1 MAADGQV
8 LVDSKINTKGI
19 NQGVADIKQQFDT
32 MAQHAK
38 TTAAEINNTV
48 RTINAK
54 SAADGMS
61 DSFDTEGDKIQK
73 ILGDTERSAKSKAAS
88 IAAIYRK
95 QGMSQQEAMQKAWAQ
110 IERRSATGSKN
121 VKEDIEDIGEKS
133 KIVGNQMSGN
143 IGTGIASFAKKIGAL
158 IASVFAVREVIQF
171 AKESVEA
178 SMQLSNALQGLQS
191 IVEGQGRSFSDAQKF
206 IEEYTSD
213 GLIPATN
220 AITAYKNLAARG
232 YDDSQIRQV
241 MVALKDAS
249 AFGRQASYTI
259 GEAVQS
265 ATEGLKNENSVLVDN
280 AGVTKNVAKM
290 WEEYAESIGT
300 TSDNLTQQQKIQAEV
315 NGILEESKYQAGDA
329 EKVAGTLSGQLSQL
343 SFNFEQLK
351 VAVGDAIAPIVEAVL
366 PTINAA
372 IAKLTEFANAFAA
385 MIRTLTG
392 TTATAEDLANNFNS
406 AADGASN
413 LAEATEE
420 AGNAAKK
427 SLAPFDEIAKLSGTD
442 SDSASSG
449 STSAG
454 TVGGSVTVGGEVTD
468 ELTPKVEGVFQT
480 IAEKLKELAKKLA
493 VAYAPSFKA
502 WNDAF
507 AEIAPAAKDAA
518 SRVGEAFGDLWEN
531 DLAPLADYIAWD
543 WAPDI
548 ANAFNETIAPIFAD
562 VMPVLLE
569 DAAADF
575 EYFCEAASGALD
587 GLKSAMGDLETA
599 FKDMCA
605 SFSKNW
611 NKYGGSV
618 LSGFTEFKEGLRDT
632 FDDLY
637 WEIIEPIISSAG
649 DMFDELWTEHLKPLW
664 DNLSEAFLSISD
676 SLLTIWN
683 TVIKP
688 FIDWLVAVLAPIVTT
703 VADIIIEAFGGV
715 VGWISD
721 IVGNILDI
729 LSGLLE
735 FIAGVFSGDWEKA
748 WDGIVKAFSGVWD
761 GLVNIVKGVVNA
773 IIWVINS
780 LIDLIWG
787 AISAVVNAIG
797 SATGAIGELI
807 GQDWSFTMP
816 SSETLHIPYLA
827 QGAVLPP
834 NKPFMAVV
842 GDQKHGTNIEAP
854 LATIQEAVAIVMEDM
869 IASNIAGHE
878 ATVAVLREILE
889 AVLGIHIGD
898 DVIGQAVVRYNAKMA
913 VIRGGV

>member
-1 MAADGQV
+1 MADGKVVISTGLDNSGIEKDARQ
-8 LVDSKINTKGI
+8 LTNAIKG
-19 NQGVADIKQQFDT
+19 N
-32 MAQHAK
+32 
-38 TTAAEINNTV
+38 
-48 RTINAK
+48 
-54 SAADGMS
+54 
-61 DSFDTEGDKIQK
+61 
-73 ILGDTERSAKSKAAS
+73 LGGLNSVVKRLGAS
-88 IAAIYRK
+88 IAAAF
-95 QGMSQQEAMQKAWAQ
+95 SV
-110 IERRSATGSKN
+110 AT
-121 VKEDIEDIGEKS
+121 
-133 KIVGNQMSGN
+133 IV
-143 IGTGIASFAKKIGAL
+143 
-158 IASVFAVREVIQF
+158 QF

-178 SMQLSNALQGLQS
+178 SMQLSNALQGLRS

-241 MVALKDAS
+241 MIALKDAS
-249 AFGRQASYTI
+249 AFGRQASYTM

-300 TSDNLTQQQKIQAEV
+300 TSANLTQQQKIQAEV

-329 EKVAGTLSGQLSQL
+329 EKVAGTLSGQLLQL

-351 VAVGDAIAPIVEAVL
+351 VSVGDAIAPIVEAVL

-372 IAKLTEFANAFAA
+372 IEKLTEFANSFAA
-385 MIRTLTG
+385 VVRTLRG
-392 TTATAEDLANNFNS
+392 TTANADDLADSFNS

-413 LAEATEE
+413 LADATTA
-420 AGNAAKK
+420 AGKAAKK
-427 SLAPFDEIAKLSGTD
+427 SLAPFDEITKLSG
-442 SDSASSG
+442 SDNGAASSG
-449 STSAG
+449 SAG
-454 TVGGSVTVGGEVTD
+454 TGTIGGSVTVGGEVTD
-468 ELTPKVEGVFQT
+468 ELTPKVEGIFQT
-480 IAEKLKELAKKLA
+480 VAEKFKELAKKLA

-502 WNDAF
+502 WGDAF

-518 SRVGEAFGDLWEN
+518 DRVGEAFGDLLEN
-531 DLAPLADYIAWD
+531 DLASLADYVVWD
-543 WAPDI
+543 WAPSI
-548 ANAFNETIAPIFAD
+548 ENAWSETIAPIFAEA
-562 VMPVLLE
+562 MPVLLE

-575 EYFCEAASGALD
+575 EYFCLVSSRALD
-587 GLKSAMGDLETA
+587 DLEYSTEGVKTA

-632 FDDLY
+632 FDSLY

-649 DMFDELWTEHLKPLW
+649 DMFDELWTEHLEPLW
-664 DNLSEAFLSISD
+664 DSLSEAVLSISD

-721 IVGNILDI
+721 IIGNILDI

-735 FIAGVFSGDWEKA
+735 FVAGVFSGDWKKA
-748 WDGIVKAFSGVWD
+748 WDGIVKAFSGVWE

-780 LIDLIWG
+780 LVDLIWST
-787 AISAVVNAIG
+787 ISAVVNAIG
-797 SATGAIGELI
+797 NATGAIGELI
-807 GQDWSFTMP
+807 GQDWSFSMP
-816 SSETLHIPYLA
+816 SSDALHIPYLA
-827 QGAVLPP
+827 KGAVLPP

-842 GDQKHGTNIEAP
+842 GDQTHGTNVEAP
-854 LATIQEAVAIVMEDM
+854 LATIQEAVALVMEDV
-869 IASNIAGHE
+869 IQSNIAGHE
-878 ATVAVLREILE
+878 ATVAVLREILG

-898 DVIGQAVVRYNAKMA
+898 DVIGEAAARYNAKMA
-913 VIRGGV
+913 VIRGGA